1 MTMEKDILKEIKR
14 YAPTIAK
21 LARDRRNNLFRNY
34 RESYIDKE
42 FPGEMDMLGGIIRL
56 MERLENSAESAAV
69 DKEDVYYNV
78 NVPRC

>member
-1 MTMEKDILKEIKR
+1 MENDILKEIKR

-21 LARDRRNNLFRNY
+21 LARDRRNSLFRNY

-42 FPGEMDMLGGIIRL
+42 FPGEMDRLGAIIGL
-56 MERLENSAESAAV
+56 MERLADSV
-69 DKEDVYYNV
+69 DEDACKSETVYYNV

>member
-14 YAPTIAK
+14 YATTIEK
-21 LARDRRNNLFRNY
+21 LARDRRNSLFRNY

-42 FPGEMDMLGGIIRL
+42 FPGEMDMLGGIISL
-56 MERLENSAESAAV
+56 MERLGDSAESAV
-69 DKEDVYYNV
+69 GDKEDVYYNA

>member
-1 MTMEKDILKEIKR
+1 MEKDILKEIRR

-21 LARDRRNNLFRNY
+21 LARNRRNSLFRNY

-42 FPGEMDMLGGIIRL
+42 FPGEMDMLGGIISL
-56 MERLENSAESAAV
+56 MERLVYSDESDV
-69 DKEDVYYNV
+69 GDKEDVYYNL

>member
-42 FPGEMDMLGGIIRL
+42 SPGEMDMLGGIISL
-56 MERLENSAESAAV
+56 MERLENSAESAVV

>member
-21 LARDRRNNLFRNY
+21 LARDRRNILFRNY
-34 RESYIDKE
+34 RESYIDRE
-42 FPGEMDMLGGIIRL
+42 FHWEMDMLGGIISL
-56 MERLENSAESAAV
+56 MEGLGDSDESV
-69 DKEDVYYNV
+69 VGDKEDVYYNV

>member
-21 LARDRRNNLFRNY
+21 LARDRRNSLFRNY

-42 FPGEMDMLGGIIRL
+42 FPGEMDMLGGIISL
-56 MERLENSAESAAV
+56 MESLGDSAESSV
-69 DKEDVYYNV
+69 GDEEDVYYNV

>member
-14 YAPTIAK
+14 YAPTIEK
-21 LARDRRNNLFRNY
+21 LARDRRNSLFRNY

-42 FPGEMDMLGGIIRL
+42 FPGEMDMLGGIISL
-56 MERLENSAESAAV
+56 MERLGDSAESAV
-69 DKEDVYYNV
+69 GDKEDVYYNA